1 MDRFDAM
8 QAFARVV
15 ETGSFTK
22 AAETLRLNK
31 TSVTQLVQ
39 QLEAHLRVKLLHRT
53 TRKVQVTE
61 DGAVYYERV
70 VNLLSELD
78 DAETSLSS
86 AQVSPRG
93 RLRIDV
99 PSPLAR
105 LVLIPAMAEFH
116 KRYPDIQVDMGVSDR
131 VVDLIGDRVDCVI
144 RGGEIAE
151 PTLVARR
158 VGDLQ
163 IGAYVSPGY
172 LQLRGK
178 PTHPLDLEGPEHY
191 VVGLTNL
198 RTGRVVPFNM
208 TSSCGEQL
216 SVRGRHVLALD
227 DGNACVAA
235 GVAGLGVI
243 RIPTFMAKE
252 SIARGELLPVFDNWQ
267 FEPMPMYLAYPASR
281 YTSAKLR
288 AFLGWVV
295 DVLSKIE

>member
-1 MDRFDAM
+1 M

-31 TSVTQLVQ
+31 TSVTQLIQ

-70 VNLLSELD
+70 VNLLAELD

-86 AQVSPRG
+86 AQASPRG

-99 PSPLAR
+99 PGPLAR
-105 LVLIPAMAEFH
+105 LVLIPVMADFH
-116 KRYPDIQVDMGVSDR
+116 NRYPDIQVDMGVSDR

-151 PTLVARR
+151 PALIARR
-158 VGDLQ
+158 IGDLQ
-163 IGAYVSPGY
+163 IGAYASPGY
-172 LQLRGK
+172 LELRGK
-178 PTHPLDLEGPEHY
+178 PTHPLDLEGPAHC
-191 VVGLTNL
+191 VVGLMNF

-208 TSSCGEQL
+208 TSTSGEQI
-216 SVRGRHVLALD
+216 SVRGKHVLALD
-227 DGNACVAA
+227 DGNAYVAA

-252 SIARGELLPVFDNWQ
+252 SIERGELLPLFEDWQ
-267 FEPMPMYLAYPASR
+267 FEPMPMYLAYPPSR

-288 AFLGWVV
+288 AFVDWACSVLG
-295 DVLSKIE
+295 KMR